1 MKQRIKL
8 ADRQLP
14 NYSKGEEIF
23 NMVSHIVGA
32 ALGIAALV
40 LCIIVSARHHSGIG
54 VVSSC
59 IYGVTL
65 IVLYTMSSVYHGLR
79 PGMGKK
85 VMQVLDHCT
94 IYFLIAGS
102 YTPVLLVAMMPKYPV
117 IAWVLFGIV
126 WGCAVVACTLT
137 AIDLKKYNVF
147 SMICYLAMGW
157 CIIFFIRQT
166 FEVMGMVELYYLF
179 PVELLIL
186 LVLFYMGLEKTTDI
200 CTLSSIYYFTWKHPS
215 FFCNFTLCVTTIIF

>member
-40 LCIIVSARHHSGIG
+40 LCIIVSAMHHSGIG

-102 YTPVLLVAMMPKYPV
+102 YTP
-117 IAWVLFGIV
+117 
-126 WGCAVVACTLT
+126 
-137 AIDLKKYNVF
+137 
-147 SMICYLAMGW
+147 
-157 CIIFFIRQT
+157 
-166 FEVMGMVELYYLF
+166 
-179 PVELLIL
+179 IL
-186 LVLFYMGLEKTTDI
+186 LVPMRAKYLGQNMLQV
-200 CTLSSIYYFTWKHPS
+200 L
-215 FFCNFTLCVTTIIF
+215 